1 MQNTT
6 DLIGDHSR
14 RDLKEM
20 LKALGD
26 VSRLHMIEILSGVEE
41 MTVTDLIQALLA
53 GGRLAGQPL
62 VSWHLSILR
71 RAGLVRTRR
80 RGRQVY
86 CSLDMNR
93 YQLCLRKLSELV
105 TEEKTP
111 RETTA
116 TPAASP
122 PPDGATGMLG
132 VHHRG

>member
-1 MQNTT
+1 MKNTT

-14 RDLKEM
+14 RELKEM

-26 VSRLHMIEILSGVEE
+26 VARLHMIEILAGVDE
-41 MTVTDLIQALLA
+41 MIVTDLTQALIA
-53 GGRLAGQPL
+53 GGRLTTQPL

-80 RGRQVY
+80 HGRLVY

-93 YQLCLRKLSELV
+93 YQLCLRKLGELV
-105 TEEKTP
+105 TEQQTP

-116 TPAASP
+116 TPAAPP